1 MINEIQLRTI
11 MPYSTPKNRD
21 LFLPFLN
28 KYMEQ
33 YGINTKARKAAFL
46 AQIAHESGSLRYVK
60 EIASGEAY
68 DTGSLAKRLGN
79 TPEADGDGQKYK
91 GRGLI
96 QITGRGNYEA
106 ASKGLGLD
114 LINKPEL
121 LETPEFA
128 VKSAC
133 WWWNGHGLNAVADSG
148 DFRRVTKI
156 INGGYNGLAS
166 REAFHKVALN
176 TLT

>member
-1 MINEIQLRTI
+1 MITDIQLRTI

-28 KYMEQ
+28 KYMDQ
-33 YGINTKARKAAFL
+33 FGINAPVRAASFL
-46 AQIAHESGSLRYVK
+46 AQIAHESGSLRYVR
-60 EIASGEAY
+60 EIASGSAY

-79 TPEADGDGQKYK
+79 TPEADGDGQKFK

-114 LINKPEL
+114 LIATPEL
-121 LETPEFA
+121 LELPQYA

-133 WWWNGHGLNAVADSG
+133 WWWNGHGLNAIADAN
-148 DFRRVTKI
+148 DFRRITKI

-166 REAFHKVALN
+166 REAFYKVALS